1 MLYIRFLI
9 LAVWLLMAGT
19 TKYRVTLGTLKANHP
34 GEASRSAVV
43 DLTKGKYTVSGN
55 IINGGNL

>member
-1 MLYIRFLI
+1 
-9 LAVWLLMAGT
+9 MAGT
-19 TKYRVTLGTLKANHP
+19 TKYRVTLETLKANHP
-34 GEASRSAVV
+34 REASGSAVV